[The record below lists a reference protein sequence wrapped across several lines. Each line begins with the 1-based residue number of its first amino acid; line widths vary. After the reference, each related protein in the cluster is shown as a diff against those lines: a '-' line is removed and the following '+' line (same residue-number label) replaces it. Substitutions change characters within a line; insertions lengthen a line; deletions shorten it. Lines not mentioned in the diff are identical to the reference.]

1 MASNELKSVK
11 FAGVDDG
18 FFSIKV
24 VDEEGNC
31 TSIQSRAQHDV
42 VFGEFGNDPDKSFIF
57 ETNNRKYTVDEGVP
71 EPLDTR
77 NLAQPYPLSDLNR
90 VLVHAGLLAA
100 NFGGQDVQVTTGLP
114 VRDYFLP
121 STLKNED
128 LINQKVKN
136 LTGDVYCGLNN
147 ELPVAKVVK
156 SGVCSEGIA
165 AFVDLIIG
173 MDGQPTDDAERLKN
187 GLTAIIDIGGHT
199 TDVAVLLPKMKIA
212 IKRSGS
218 SSVGVLSLED
228 ELQRVLATKF
238 KTNLGNITKRQIEMA
253 IHKGKVII
261 ARQEVDVSE
270 VVTQQKAEL
279 FERIVMAVNKIM
291 GSDED
296 IENLIFV
303 GGGAIVFS
311 KQLTDRYRECLI
323 PEKPEFANARGMM
336 KLAKYIQQ

>member
-1 MASNELKSVK
+1 MASKEANKIK

-31 TSIQSRAQHDV
+31 TSIPSRAQHDV

-57 ETNNRKYTVDEGVP
+57 ETNGRKFTVDEGVP

-77 NLAQPYPLSDLNR
+77 NLAQLYPLSDLNR

-100 NFGGQDVQVTTGLP
+100 NFGGHDVQVTTGLP

-121 STLKNED
+121 STLKNEA
-128 LINQKVKN
+128 LITQKVGN
-136 LTGDVYCGLNN
+136 LEGEVRCGLNN
-147 ELPVAKVVK
+147 ELPVANIVK

-199 TDVAVLLPKMKIA
+199 TDVAVLLPKMKIS

-228 ELQRVLATKF
+228 ELQRVLASQF
-238 KTNLGNITKRQIEMA
+238 NTNIGNITKRQIEMA
-253 IHKGKVII
+253 IHQGKVII
-261 ARQEVDVSE
+261 ARKEVDVSDI
-270 VVTQQKAEL
+270 VTAQKAAL
-279 FERIVMAVNKIM
+279 FERIVMAVNKTM

-303 GGGAIVFS
+303 GGGAIVFE
-311 KQLTDRYRECLI
+311 KQLTARYSQCLI
-323 PEKPEFANARGMM
+323 PPQPEFANARGMM
-336 KLAKYIQQ
+336 KLAKFIQQ